1 MGLSDS
7 FPSATKHPAGFWEIT
22 VADLKSLPASVR
34 RVDVRE
40 TAEFV
45 GEMDILPN
53 TEHAPLATV
62 PDASSSWDKNEP
74 IVIICRSGG
83 RSGRAALWMQQQ
95 GFDNVVSLRGGMLDW
110 NGLC

>member
-1 MGLSDS
+1 MALSDS

-22 VADLKSLPASVR
+22 VEELKALSPDIR

-40 TAEFV
+40 SKELV

-62 PDASSSWDKNEP
+62 PEASKAWDKNER

-83 RSGRAALWMQQQ
+83 RSGLVALCMS
-95 GFDNVVSLRGGMLDW
+95 GGGVDDVVLVCGRGCDW
-110 NGLC
+110 CV